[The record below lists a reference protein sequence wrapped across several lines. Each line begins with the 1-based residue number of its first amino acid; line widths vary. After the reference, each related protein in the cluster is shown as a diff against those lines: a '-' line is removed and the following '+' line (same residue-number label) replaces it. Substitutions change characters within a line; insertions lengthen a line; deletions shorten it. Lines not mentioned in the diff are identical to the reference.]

1 MRSEP
6 VVTIPAAL
14 ALVANAVLGLLVK
27 AGIVPAEMT
36 AEIVGVVN
44 GLVVLAG
51 LLLAR
56 SQVTPVARADAR
68 VEAERERVIAA
79 LGREPKL
86 SKGSKISGNKFA
98 NPGFEVGKPTP
109 RPRKRPGPKA

>member
-1 MRSEP
+1 MKSEP

-27 AGIVPAEMT
+27 MGVIPDELT

-56 SQVTPVARADAR
+56 SQVTPVARADAL
-68 VEAERERVIAA
+68 VEAASIRAHDDGFAE
-79 LGREPKL
+79 GRRM
-86 SKGSKISGNKFA
+86 A
-98 NPGFEVGKPTP
+98 
-109 RPRKRPGPKA
+109 KRPGSTGAVPTTASVRKRQPRPKA